1 MKPSS
6 VKFIAIAC
14 IAFVTLHLNAEAKEK
29 SKGERL
35 KNVIYK
41 RTGGQIVK
49 PGSQQGIAGVINLQ
63 KKFDVSNVNSALQNI
78 AKATKFNFSIA
89 CDSGKIVDTA
99 NANKVRMDFGFN
111 VAVFVVDSPSDPNA
125 ILMNQDA
132 GWAIVNV
139 ANIKGAN
146 VDRIAKIIT
155 RALLGVC
162 GGASTQYDGTLIS
175 PISKY
180 EDLDA
185 LSLSDIPLDAL
196 SRFNKALP
204 TKGMS
209 PAYIRSYKAA
219 CEEGWAPAPTNE
231 IQKAIWDKV
240 HAMPTAPIKIK
251 PETKK
256 VTE

>member
-14 IAFVTLHLNAEAKEK
+14 IAFVALHLNAKAQGK
-29 SKGERL
+29 SKAERL

-49 PGSQQGIAGVINLQ
+49 PGSQHGIAGIINLQ
-63 KKFDVSNVNSALQNI
+63 KKFDVSSVDNALQTI
-78 AKATKFNFSIA
+78 AKATKFNFSIK
-89 CDSGKIVDTA
+89 CDSEKVINTA
-99 NANKVRMDFGFN
+99 NANKARKDFGFN
-111 VAVFVVDSPSDPNA
+111 VAVFVVDSPSDPNVM
-125 ILMNQDA
+125 IMNQDA
-132 GWAIVNV
+132 GWAIVNI

-146 VDRIAKIIT
+146 TERIAKIIT
-155 RALLGVC
+155 RALVSVC

-175 PISKY
+175 PISRY

-219 CEEGWAPAPTNE
+219 CEEGWAPTPTNDV
-231 IQKAIWDKV
+231 QKAIWDKV
-240 HAMPTAPIKIK
+240 HAMPTAPLKIK

-256 VTE
+256 VVQ